1 MYCPKCGQENPDD
14 AQVCHSCGS
23 ELPKVDAATQ
33 KITPR
38 ISKLATAALAL
49 GILSLFTFGLTIV
62 PAIVLGIIS
71 ILTIEK
77 SGGRLTGRAFA
88 ILGIVIP
95 VLVFL
100 AIFVVLMPALFRVKS
115 TAYRMVCS
123 TNLSGIGQAM
133 LAYANDYDGEFPRS
147 AGKNGQWAMVIP
159 NWMAPNQF
167 GAYGLA
173 ADGSGGQGS
182 ITSCFYLLVKY
193 VEVTPQSFICKGDVG
208 TSVFKPAHDG
218 AGNKELSDLW
228 DFGMNA
234 REHCSYSYHQP
245 FSLYPLTTSSE
256 PSLAVAADCNPWIIS
271 PAYEAKD
278 ISLFNPMGS
287 RGAVR
292 TGNAITHQE
301 DGQNVLF
308 MDTHVGFEKV
318 PYCGINDDNIYTFW
332 DGGDIRRG
340 SPPTLGSA
348 PMDRTDS
355 LLVHDGY

>member
-173 ADGSGGQGS
+173 ADG
-182 ITSCFYLLVKY
+182 
-193 VEVTPQSFICKGDVG
+193 
-208 TSVFKPAHDG
+208 
-218 AGNKELSDLW
+218 
-228 DFGMNA
+228 
-234 REHCSYSYHQP
+234 
-245 FSLYPLTTSSE
+245 
-256 PSLAVAADCNPWIIS
+256 
-271 PAYEAKD
+271 
-278 ISLFNPMGS
+278 
-287 RGAVR
+287 
-292 TGNAITHQE
+292 
-301 DGQNVLF
+301 
-308 MDTHVGFEKV
+308 
-318 PYCGINDDNIYTFW
+318 
-332 DGGDIRRG
+332 
-340 SPPTLGSA
+340 
-348 PMDRTDS
+348 
-355 LLVHDGY
+355 